1 MEENL
6 RIERL
11 DHVSIARLMGEL
23 DLANAGA
30 IEGAIAANLDEDRTL
45 GLVADLSGVTFLDS
59 SALRMLFNLHAMLAE
74 RGRSLVL
81 VVPEGAPFDRV
92 LEITGVADAI
102 ATCSTVDVAVEMLER
117 RR

>member
-1 MEENL
+1 MEETL

-11 DHVSIARLMGEL
+11 DHVSIARLVGEI

-30 IEGAIAANLDEDRTL
+30 IEDAIAATLDEDRTL

-74 RGRSLVL
+74 RGRAFVV
-81 VVPEGAPFDRV
+81 VVPEGAPFRRV